1 MLYFPIKISF
11 KPAFL
16 VQGSSHKIN
25 IPTLDPPPH
34 PSNKGC
40 KAVAHE
46 AVFVY
51 REWVKTKPM
60 Y

>member
-1 MLYFPIKISF
+1 MRYFPIKISF

-16 VQGSSHKIN
+16 ADKIN
-25 IPTLDPPPH
+25 IPILDPPPH

-51 REWVKTKPM
+51 REWVTTKPM